1 LFLRVERRVLEEDD
15 IMYDRFIRGAALFVG
30 LALSVSAY
38 AAQIEHGAAPLH
50 PVAPTAALH
59 TMGVHPVA
67 PIAPLHSMGAIQ
79 PRLGMTR
86 LGTHS
91 PGALGTSVRPT
102 VTNPAPLTHG
112 AIGATHPPKSSLST
126 ATGIGG
132 GAPSIAVEPGTK
144 AGGEIAVPSMANC
157 NDAYTALN
165 PCNPQTC
172 VCPAG
177 Q

>member
-1 LFLRVERRVLEEDD
+1 MELFLRVERRVLEEDD

-79 PRLGMTR
+79 PRLVHR
-86 LGTHS
+86 FRESTHIIQARQVS
-91 PGALGTSVRPT
+91 ISTCERP
-102 VTNPAPLTHG
+102 V
-112 AIGATHPPKSSLST
+112 
-126 ATGIGG
+126 
-132 GAPSIAVEPGTK
+132 V
-144 AGGEIAVPSMANC
+144 
-157 NDAYTALN
+157 D
-165 PCNPQTC
+165 
-172 VCPAG
+172 
-177 Q
+177 